1 MSESAL
7 SDGLRE
13 VKTMNR
19 LLPVLA
25 LTLLAASASRTL
37 LDREAVA
44 DFVAARHLEQ
54 VPFISSDT
62 SDGWESLNDYYLLYH
77 NRRGEYL
84 VEFASRCWDLNTNHV
99 VPDTRWDST
108 RIEARYDTIRGCRIG
123 NIYKLKEE
131 EVAELRN
138 LGEAPGS
145 RN

>member
-1 MSESAL
+1 MSETAL
-7 SDGLRE
+7 SNGLRE

-19 LLPVLA
+19 LLPVVGLSV
-25 LTLLAASASRTL
+25 LAACASRTV

-44 DFVAARHLEQ
+44 DFVAARHLEEA
-54 VPFISSDT
+54 PYISSDT

-84 VEFASRCWDLNTNHV
+84 VEFASRCWDLSTNRV
-99 VPDTRWDST
+99 MPDTRWDST

-138 LGEAPGS
+138 LGKAPGS
-145 RN
+145 HN

>member
-13 VKTMNR
+13 FKTMNR
-19 LLPVLA
+19 LLPLVPLA
-25 LTLLAASASRTL
+25 LLVACANRTVI
-37 LDREAVA
+37 DSKAVA
-44 DFVAARHLEQ
+44 DFVTARHLEEA
-54 VPFISSDT
+54 PYISSDT
-62 SDGWESLNDYYLLYH
+62 SDGWEVLNDNYLIYH

-84 VEFASRCWDLNTNHV
+84 VEFASRCWDLSTNRV
-99 VPDTRWDST
+99 MPDTRWDST

-138 LGEAPGS
+138 LGAAPGS